1 MKQARKKRRLTIAE
15 FSAVRPLLNISE
27 DRINAAYAALVEG
40 RTLQSIGTDY
50 GWSRQSVNDTVDVV
64 YKWLDNYR
72 QAQKAEL
79 DALNKELPPDLE
91 YAFVCGPK
99 ELIAR
104 MAQFK
109 AELATNNPGLTHEAE
124 IALRD

>member
-40 RTLQSIGTDY
+40 RTLQSIGTEY

-72 QAQKAEL
+72 QAQKAEIN
-79 DALNKELPPDLE
+79 ALNQELPPDWECALI
-91 YAFVCGPK
+91 CGPK

-104 MAQFK
+104 MANFK
-109 AELATNNPGLTHEAE
+109 TELATNNPGLTHEEAE
-124 IALRD
+124 IAIR